1 MSKLIKKIIIISMIC
16 MLVLIVNMMF
26 KISAL
31 NQRVNQ
37 LQQNDIDIL
46 TLIDSS
52 TSIDIRTAKSLK
64 RLVEID
70 KGQQII
76 IDSLKSK

>member
-1 MSKLIKKIIIISMIC
+1 

>member
-1 MSKLIKKIIIISMIC
+1 MIC

>member
-1 MSKLIKKIIIISMIC
+1 

-46 TLIDSS
+46 TPIDSS

-64 RLVEID
+64 CLVEID